1 MGNLISIVVPAYNE
15 EKNIPVLAERAIAV
29 VSAAGCDC
37 EIIFA
42 MDPCTDSTER
52 VILDMRKTDPRIKLI
67 KMSRRFGQP
76 ACALAGIYYCS
87 GDACVIIDS
96 DLQDPPEVI
105 AAMIEKWRA
114 GYDVV
119 HAQRTSREGE
129 NFIKRFVAYWAYW
142 IIDKVA
148 EVEIPRNTGDFRLIS
163 RRVIE
168 HLREFKEHDGFLR
181 GLVAYVGFN
190 QVSVQYERSARLFGQ
205 GNYNRFLGSMRIGLN
220 GILGFSKYPLH
231 LIALAGLI
239 VSSAA
244 LIGGLAYLAKTILSG
259 AQIQWGNAALF
270 FLISFLGG
278 IQLLSLGIIGEYIA
292 RTFDGIK
299 QRPVFIV
306 QEAHG
311 FTGTLRR

>member
-1 MGNLISIVVPAYNE
+1 MGNLISIVVPVYNE
-15 EKNIPVLAERAIAV
+15 EKNIPVLAKRTITA
-29 VSAAGCDC
+29 VSAASCDY
-37 EIIFA
+37 ELVFA
-42 MDPCTDSTER
+42 MDPSQDGTER
-52 VILDMRKTDPRIKLI
+52 AILDMRKTDPRIKLI

-76 ACALAGIYYCS
+76 ACALAGIHYCS
-87 GDACVIIDS
+87 GDACVIIDA

-129 NFIKRFVAYWAYW
+129 HFIKRLVAYLAYW
-142 IIDKVA
+142 LIDKLA

-190 QVSVQYERSARLFGQ
+190 QASVQYERAARLFGQ
-205 GNYNRFLGSMRIGLN
+205 GNYNRFIGSLRIGFN

-231 LIALAGLI
+231 LIAIAGFI

-244 LIGGLAYLAKTILSG
+244 FVCGMAYLAFRFYG
-259 AQIQWGNAALF
+259 AAIPGENTALF
-270 FLISFLGG
+270 IFIAFLSG
-278 IQLLSLGIIGEYIA
+278 IQLLSLGILGEYMA

-299 QRPVFIV
+299 ERPIFIV
-306 QEAHG
+306 QETHG
-311 FTGTLRR
+311 FSGPRTN